1 VPVSVSIAHTQGK
14 RQYVVTV
21 SGELDMSLAGMLKQR
36 LSGSLEADEVVL
48 DLTRVTFID
57 STGIGVIAAA
67 HRRLNS
73 GERKRLRVFGDHPP
87 LNLVFEAAGMAELL
101 EADRRRRP
109 RA

>member
-1 VPVSVSIAHTQGK
+1 MPVSVSLAHTQGK
-14 RQYVVTV
+14 RQFVVTV
-21 SGELDMSLAGMLKQR
+21 SGELDMSQAGLLRQR
-36 LSGSLEADEVVL
+36 LSGSLEADEVII

-67 HRRLNS
+67 NRRFNS
-73 GERKRLRVFGDHPP
+73 GERTRLRIFGNEPAIKGA
-87 LNLVFEAAGMAELL
+87 FEAAGMGTLL